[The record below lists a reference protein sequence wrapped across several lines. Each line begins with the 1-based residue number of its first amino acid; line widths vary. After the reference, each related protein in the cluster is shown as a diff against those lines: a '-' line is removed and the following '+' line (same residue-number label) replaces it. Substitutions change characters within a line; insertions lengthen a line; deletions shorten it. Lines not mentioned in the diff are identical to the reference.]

1 MLGIVAYLSVI
12 LSVGVVTLNEEALAR
27 ERTVD
32 ESKHQRL
39 VERFIAAYNSFD
51 IESMASL
58 LAVDIRFENY
68 SGDILTAAATG
79 IDEFRQ
85 LAEQSKLYSRIENN
99 ALLPSNF
106 VRARS

>member
-1 MLGIVAYLSVI
+1 MKRR
-12 LSVGVVTLNEEALAR
+12 LAR

-39 VERFIAAYNSFD
+39 VERFIAEYNSFD

-85 LAEQSKLYSRIENN
+85 LAEQSKALFSDREQRITSFEFREGSVLVMIQFHGRL
-99 ALLPSNF
+99 AS
-106 VRARS
+106 